1 MINSKMIYRIIGFLL
16 LIETAMLLCC
26 GAVSLFYK
34 ENDLQSFLISSAIT
48 TGVGILMLAI
58 GKGAEKSLNRR
69 DGYVIVSTAWIA
81 FSLFGMLPYYIGGYI
96 PSITDA
102 FFETMSGFSSTG
114 ATIMNNIESMPHG
127 ILFWRAMT
135 QWIGGLGIVFFTIAV
150 LPIFG
155 MGGIQVFAAEASG
168 PTHDKVHPRIG
179 VTAKWIWG
187 IYAGMTGTLI
197 VLLVFGGMSVFDSI
211 CHAFTTTS
219 TGGFSTKQASIEYY
233 HSPYIDYVISIFM
246 FLSGINFT
254 LLLLMFNGKIKKFI
268 HDAELKFYFICVSF
282 FTIFIAFW
290 LYRTCDMGVEEA
302 FRKSLFQV
310 ISLQT
315 STGFATADYMLWPS
329 ILCYFKENHH
339 TNTFDTSCRAA
350 RTSSYQHNHNQTSP
364 KNGGPKHIL
373 HPNAVLPVRVNKQVI
388 SPSIQSTVLAFTF
401 LYAVIAIISILIML
415 GFGVGFLESIGT
427 VVSSMGNMGPGLGTC
442 GPAYSW
448 SELPDAAKWLLS
460 FLMLLGRLEL
470 FTVLLLFSSDF
481 WKKN

>member
-1 MINSKMIYRIIGFLL
+1 MINFRFIANLMGRLL
-16 LIETAMLLCC
+16 LIESAFLLLCVLIALIY
-26 GAVSLFYK
+26 GEHDASAFFYTSLITM
-34 ENDLQSFLISSAIT
+34 SAGFLLSKLIKIKDR
-48 TGVGILMLAI
+48 VLA
-58 GKGAEKSLNRR
+58 KK
-69 DGYVIVSTAWIA
+69 DGYFMVTMVWII
-81 FSLFGMLPYYIGGYI
+81 FSLFGSLPYMIGNTI
-96 PSITDA
+96 PSFADA
-102 FFETMSGFSSTG
+102 FFETMSGFTTTGSSILNRVEALPH
-114 ATIMNNIESMPHG
+114 AT
-127 ILFWRAMT
+127 LFWRSLT
-135 QWIGGLGIVFFTIAV
+135 QWLGGLGIIMLFIAI
-150 LPIFG
+150 LPSL
-155 MGGIQVFAAEASG
+155 GIEGRDLYVAEVPG
-168 PTHDKVHPRIG
+168 PTHNKTSFTFTSSARQM
-179 VTAKWIWG
+179 WILYT
-187 IYAGMTGTLI
+187 ILTLLQTL
-197 VLLVFGGMSVFDSI
+197 LLVFGGMNLFDGI
-211 CHAFTTTS
+211 CHAFTTMA

-329 ILCYFKENHH
+329 ILWGCLIVVMLIGACAGSTTGGIKCIRMVILFKV
-339 TNTFDTSCRAA
+339 A
-350 RTSSYQHNHNQTSP
+350 
-364 KNGGPKHIL
+364 KNEFKHIL

>member
-168 PTHDKVHPRIG
+168 PTHDKGQSDSQRAEVRHVLGERKRIPRLITAYSAGNIG
-179 VTAKWIWG
+179 RPCPCSDNSCSF
-187 IYAGMTGTLI
+187 
-197 VLLVFGGMSVFDSI
+197 LLVLRHRAG
-211 CHAFTTTS
+211 
-219 TGGFSTKQASIEYY
+219 Q
-233 HSPYIDYVISIFM
+233 
-246 FLSGINFT
+246 
-254 LLLLMFNGKIKKFI
+254 
-268 HDAELKFYFICVSF
+268 
-282 FTIFIAFW
+282 
-290 LYRTCDMGVEEA
+290 RT
-302 FRKSLFQV
+302 
-310 ISLQT
+310 
-315 STGFATADYMLWPS
+315 
-329 ILCYFKENHH
+329 
-339 TNTFDTSCRAA
+339 A
-350 RTSSYQHNHNQTSP
+350 RNRQ
-364 KNGGPKHIL
+364 
-373 HPNAVLPVRVNKQVI
+373 
-388 SPSIQSTVLAFTF
+388 
-401 LYAVIAIISILIML
+401 
-415 GFGVGFLESIGT
+415 
-427 VVSSMGNMGPGLGTC
+427 
-442 GPAYSW
+442 
-448 SELPDAAKWLLS
+448 
-460 FLMLLGRLEL
+460 
-470 FTVLLLFSSDF
+470 
-481 WKKN
+481 

>member
-1 MINSKMIYRIIGFLL
+1 
-16 LIETAMLLCC
+16 
-26 GAVSLFYK
+26 
-34 ENDLQSFLISSAIT
+34 
-48 TGVGILMLAI
+48 
-58 GKGAEKSLNRR
+58 
-69 DGYVIVSTAWIA
+69 
-81 FSLFGMLPYYIGGYI
+81 
-96 PSITDA
+96 
-102 FFETMSGFSSTG
+102 
-114 ATIMNNIESMPHG
+114 
-127 ILFWRAMT
+127 MT

-155 MGGIQVFAAEASG
+155 VGGIQVFAAEASG

-179 VTAKWIWG
+179 ITAKWIWG

-268 HDAELKFYFICVSF
+268 HDAELKFYFWCVSF
-282 FTIFIAFW
+282 FTIFIAVW
-290 LYRTCDMGVEEA
+290 LHQTSSMEIEKA

-329 ILCYFKENHH
+329 ILWGCLLIVMIIGACAGSTTGGIKCIRMVILF
-339 TNTFDTSCRAA
+339 
-350 RTSSYQHNHNQTSP
+350 QVV
-364 KNGGPKHIL
+364 KNEFKHIL

-401 LYAVIAIISILIML
+401 YMQ
-415 GFGVGFLESIGT
+415 
-427 VVSSMGNMGPGLGTC
+427 SSLSS
-442 GPAYSW
+442 AY
-448 SELPDAAKWLLS
+448 LS
-460 FLMLLGRLEL
+460 
-470 FTVLLLFSSDF
+470 
-481 WKKN
+481 

>member
-179 VTAKWIWG
+179 VTANG
-187 IYAGMTGTLI
+187 YGVSMPETGTLI

-329 ILCYFKENHH
+329 ILWGCLIVVMLIGACAGSTTGGIKCIRMVILFKV
-339 TNTFDTSCRAA
+339 A
-350 RTSSYQHNHNQTSP
+350 
-364 KNGGPKHIL
+364 KNEFKHIL

>member
-1 MINSKMIYRIIGFLL
+1 MINSKMIFRILGFLL
-16 LIETAMLLCC
+16 LIETVMLLCC
-26 GAVSLFYK
+26 GGVSLFYK
-34 ENDLQSFLISSAIT
+34 ENDLQSFLVSSAIT
-48 TGVGILMLAI
+48 TSIGILLLAI
-58 GKGAEKSLNRR
+58 GKDAVKSLNRR
-69 DGYVIVSTAWIA
+69 DGYVIVSVAWVT

-179 VTAKWIWG
+179 ITAKWIWG

-268 HDAELKFYFICVSF
+268 HDAELKFYFWCVSF
-282 FTIFIAFW
+282 FTIFIAVW
-290 LYRTCDMGVEEA
+290 LHQTSSMEIEEA

-329 ILCYFKENHH
+329 ILWGCLLIVMIIGACAGSTGGGIKVSRVLILFKAIRKELSMMIHPRMVKKIKMDGHNLSHETLRSTNVYMTAYFIVLFVSLLIVCLDEYDLS
-339 TNTFDTSCRAA
+339 TNFT
-350 RTSSYQHNHNQTSP
+350 
-364 KNGGPKHIL
+364 
-373 HPNAVLPVRVNKQVI
+373 AVLATLNNI
-388 SPSIQSTVLAFTF
+388 
-401 LYAVIAIISILIML
+401 
-415 GFGVGFLESIGT
+415 
-427 VVSSMGNMGPGLGTC
+427 GPGLELV
-442 GPAYSW
+442 GPTQNFALFS
-448 SELPDAAKWLLS
+448 PLS
-460 FLMLLGRLEL
+460 KCVLMFDMLAGRLEL
-470 FTVLLLFSSDF
+470 FPMLVILLPSC
-481 WKKN
+481 WKKY

>member
-96 PSITDA
+96 PSVTDA

-114 ATIMNNIESMPHG
+114 ATILDDIESLPHG
-127 ILFWRAMT
+127 ILFWRSMT
-135 QWIGGLGIVFFTIAV
+135 QWIGGLGIIMFTIAV

-155 MGGIQVFAAEASG
+155 VSGLQVFAAEASG

-179 VTAKWIWG
+179 ITAKWIWS
-187 IYAGMTGTLI
+187 IYAGITA
-197 VLLVFGGMSVFDSI
+197 LLVGLLMLGGMDWFDSI
-211 CHAFTTTS
+211 CHAFATTG
-219 TGGFSTKQASIEYY
+219 TGGFSTKQASVAYY
-233 HSPYIDYVISIFM
+233 NSPYIEYVISIFM
-246 FLSGINFT
+246 FISGINFT
-254 LLLLMFNGKIKKFI
+254 LLLLFVNRKFKKFI
-268 HDAELKFYFICVSF
+268 GNAELKFYFGSVVL
-282 FTIFIAFW
+282 FTAVIAIV
-290 LYRTCDMGVEEA
+290 LYYTSPMGMEES

-315 STGFATADYMLWPS
+315 STGFATDDYMQWTPVLWGLLTIIMLMGACAGS
-329 ILCYFKENHH
+329 TTGGLKCIRMVILTKVSRNEF
-339 TNTFDTSCRAA
+339 
-350 RTSSYQHNHNQTSP
+350 
-364 KNGGPKHIL
+364 KHIL
-373 HPNAVLPVRVNKQVI
+373 HPNAILPVRINKQVI
-388 SPSIQSTVLAFTF
+388 SPSIVSTVLAFCF
-401 LYAVIAIISILIML
+401 IYISIIVIGTLLMMAM
-415 GFGVGFLESIGT
+415 GVGAEESMGCVI
-427 VVSSMGNMGPGLGTC
+427 SSIGNMGPGLGET

-448 SELPDAAKWLLS
+448 NALPDAAKWLLS

-470 FTVLLLFSSDF
+470 FTVLLLFTPDF
-481 WKKN
+481 WKRN